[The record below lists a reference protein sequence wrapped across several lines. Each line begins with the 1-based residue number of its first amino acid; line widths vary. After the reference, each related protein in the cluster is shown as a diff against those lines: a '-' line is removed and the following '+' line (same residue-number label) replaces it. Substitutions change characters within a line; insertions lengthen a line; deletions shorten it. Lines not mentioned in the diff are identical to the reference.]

1 MIFKS
6 IRLKNFRQYKS
17 EITFDFAN
25 PKNDNNNITLFIAA
39 NGVGKTTLLQA
50 FRYCFYGSSSNYLN
64 LPKADDLVNNT
75 LADDLKELEED
86 LMYVEVKFEHEE
98 LSYIARRE
106 RGFTKSKGI
115 LKPTNDETFN
125 LILLEDDTKG
135 YKTLPE
141 DKSYERIRMILP
153 EGLSQVFMFDG
164 ERMERNISDKEF
176 SNDLKE
182 SILGILD
189 IKKYDKLIEILG
201 YPGKSRSVLGMLTS
215 KKKAES
221 YEDKET
227 KDNYVKYLEQKQDLD
242 NKIEKCHEK
251 VDEIERKIL
260 INKDHQIKIEE
271 NRKDVR
277 SRDKLEEDN
286 SNKQKK
292 LDDLAEEYIKES
304 KYALV
309 YKLLLLNK
317 KKYEDFLNKRSENH
331 DFYSYLHIN
340 TIQDVIDKE
349 MCICGREVHHG
360 SNEEKHLNEL
370 KKRALPIESAQHLN
384 LIDLKFKQTAEFKK
398 IMDKLNQIRSEMRK
412 TKKEIQDNKDRI
424 LRINQQLLKSE
435 DRLGSTDQI
444 EIETLMDQKASEFKK
459 IGEYTSTLELV
470 KKAIKKLQK
479 KIDII
484 DDHSEY
490 NQRVNVV
497 INKIENMKN
506 KLKLD
511 KENKDIIAR
520 EILSKNF
527 NQALNNVIHGDY
539 EVEITDKYHITIRD
553 NLTNKDVTAALS
565 TGQNVIISL
574 SFMTALINT
583 AKELSEQI
591 NNEEKYGVIMDA
603 ALSNLDE
610 IHIDKLCRH
619 NINNLDQLIFLSFK
633 RQLRD
638 EMYLGIKDHIGKA
651 YVLTKGSNGEIVKN
665 DIELNTLDEY
675 IHTMEED

>member
-1 MIFKS
+1 
-6 IRLKNFRQYKS
+6 
-17 EITFDFAN
+17 
-25 PKNDNNNITLFIAA
+25 
-39 NGVGKTTLLQA
+39 
-50 FRYCFYGSSSNYLN
+50 
-64 LPKADDLVNNT
+64 
-75 LADDLKELEED
+75 
-86 LMYVEVKFEHEE
+86 
-98 LSYIARRE
+98 
-106 RGFTKSKGI
+106 
-115 LKPTNDETFN
+115 
-125 LILLEDDTKG
+125 
-135 YKTLPE
+135 
-141 DKSYERIRMILP
+141 MILP
-153 EGLSQVFMFDG
+153 EGLSKVFMFDG

-221 YEDKET
+221 YEDQET
-227 KDNYVKYLEQKQDLD
+227 KSNYDRYLEQKLELD
-242 NKIEKCHEK
+242 QKIEKNHEK
-251 VDEIERKIL
+251 ISEIERNIL
-260 INKDHQIKIEE
+260 INKDHQDKIEE
-271 NRKDVR
+271 NRDAVR
-277 SRDKLEEDN
+277 LRDKLEEEN
-286 SNKQKK
+286 SNKQQK
-292 LDDLAEEYIKES
+292 LTDLAENYIKES

-317 KKYEDFLNKRSENH
+317 KNYEDFLSKRSDKQ

-349 MCICGREVHHG
+349 MCICGREVHKG
-360 SNEEKHLNEL
+360 STEEKHLNEL

-384 LIDLKFKQTAEFKK
+384 LIDLKFKQTAEFKN
-398 IMDKLNQIRSEMRK
+398 IMDKLSQIRSEMRT
-412 TKKEIQDNKDRI
+412 TKKEIQDNKDHI
-424 LRINQQLLKSE
+424 LRINQQILKSE
-435 DRLGSTDQI
+435 IKLGSTNQI
-444 EIETLMDQKASEFKK
+444 EIETLMDQKAHEFKK
-459 IGEYTSTLELV
+459 LGENTNTLELV
-470 KKAIKKLQK
+470 EKAIKKLQK

-490 NQRVNVV
+490 NQRVNAV
-497 INKIENMKN
+497 INKVENIKN
-506 KLKLD
+506 KLIQD
-511 KENKDIIAR
+511 KDNKDIIAR
-520 EILSKNF
+520 KTLSKNF

-539 EVEITDKYHITIRD
+539 EVEITDKYHVIIRD
-553 NLTNKDVTAALS
+553 NMTNKDVTAALS

-591 NNEEKYGVIMDA
+591 NLKERYGVIMDA

-651 YVLTKGSNGEIVKN
+651 YVLTKGSNGEIVDN
-665 DIELNTLDEY
+665 EIMLNTLDEY
-675 IHTMEED
+675 IHTMEEE